1 MLTLLLDSHFPSA
14 NLPFLFA
21 AFAVTW
27 AIFFAYAFFVS
38 RRRQEMQREIAE
50 LHREL
55 EQKQSAGDDGTGDDG
70 TGDEGTGGESVGG

>member
-1 MLTLLLDSHFPSA
+1 MLINILAILLDSHFPSA
-14 NLPFLFA
+14 NLPFLFT

-55 EQKQSAGDDGTGDDG
+55 EQKKSTPGESTN
-70 TGDEGTGGESVGG
+70 DESTGG

>member
-27 AIFFAYAFFVS
+27 VIFFVYAIFVS

-55 EQKQSAGDDGTGDDG
+55 EQKISTSDDSSTD
-70 TGDEGTGGESVGG
+70 

>member
-1 MLTLLLDSHFPSA
+1 MPINMLAILLDSHFPSA

-27 AIFFAYAFFVS
+27 VIFFAYAFFVS

-55 EQKQSAGDDGTGDDG
+55 EQKDSANDDSSNDQSADG
-70 TGDEGTGGESVGG
+70 

>member
-1 MLTLLLDSHFPSA
+1 MLTLLLESHVPSA

-21 AFAVTW
+21 VFAVTW
-27 AIFFAYAFFVS
+27 LLFFAYAFYVS

-55 EQKQSAGDDGTGDDG
+55 GQKVN
-70 TGDEGTGGESVGG
+70 TGDESTG

>member
-1 MLTLLLDSHFPSA
+1 MLTLLLESHVPSA

-21 AFAVTW
+21 VFAVTW
-27 AIFFAYAFFVS
+27 LIFFAYAFYVS

-55 EQKQSAGDDGTGDDG
+55 GQKENTGEES
-70 TGDEGTGGESVGG
+70 TG

>member
-1 MLTLLLDSHFPSA
+1 MLINMLAILLDSHFPSA

-27 AIFFAYAFFVS
+27 VIFFVYAFFVS

-55 EQKQSAGDDGTGDDG
+55 EQKNSANDDSSNDQSADG
-70 TGDEGTGGESVGG
+70 

>member
-1 MLTLLLDSHFPSA
+1 MINMLTLLLDSHFPSA

-27 AIFFAYAFFVS
+27 LIFFAYAFFVS
-38 RRRQEMQREIAE
+38 NRRQEMQREIAE

-55 EQKQSAGDDGTGDDG
+55 EQKNSAGDEGAGDASSI
-70 TGDEGTGGESVGG
+70 DESK